1 MNLPG
6 EIVFIDVQTVGYA
19 TSTVCINCY
28 YVDFHS
34 MLAIFVDAISFVRV
48 PGNSAAVTALQE
60 ELNNRGIENVCLE
73 DEVRGYLCL

>member
-1 MNLPG
+1 M
-6 EIVFIDVQTVGYA
+6 FINVQKVGCA
-19 TSTVCINCY
+19 MSTVCINSY

-34 MLAIFVDAISFVRV
+34 MLAIFVDAICFVRV

-73 DEVRGYLCL
+73 DEVRGYLCI